1 MARILVKFPYE
12 TYLEATAAQLDMLLK
27 WPKYSREGFGDNEK
41 FHLMKEDNMEQIDI
55 KYPREDKF
63 PDTDTELGILDI
75 EAILAENTRLT
86 REKDILQAAYDKLVN
101 KTGTE
106 LQLGDN

>member
-1 MARILVKFPYE
+1 MTRILVKFPYAVYTE
-12 TYLEATAAQLDMLLK
+12 VTATELGLLLNF
-27 WPKYSREGFGDNEK
+27 PKYSSEGYYENEK
-41 FHLMKEDNMEQIDI
+41 FYPLKADILEQLEI
-55 KYPREDKF
+55 KYVRDDKF
-63 PDTDTELGILDI
+63 PTTEQTVIDI

-106 LQLGDN
+106 LQSGDN